1 MQIQTEK
8 GYVSLN
14 LYAQSRKKNKPDM
27 VVGNIPELA
36 QKDTVE
42 LNSVVPRQLPDGV
55 IKYETPKFFFNS
67 EINAS
72 LDKVLA
78 EKTPEVKK
86 AAYSIIEFN
95 LFSTNSDLSDNERGA
110 LLEAGLSMAKYLA
123 DNYMTDEEA
132 SEFLDTI
139 NLLGAVAKT
148 RKVDPATGN
157 VTFIDLPQKPQG
169 APNDYVDTQKLMQMY
184 DPIAYSKLKSAA
196 ANGGNVG
203 GILIEFVK
211 KLRQHPEWVQKY
223 RKEQASLM
231 TELKNTKIDN
241 RFEGV
246 NTMNIETFAKEM
258 KERAEQTTFENI
270 DFLTKNVASFALL
283 LGYRLEYGT

>member
-1 MQIQTEK
+1 MQIQTVK
-8 GYVSLN
+8 GYVTLN
-14 LYAQSRKKNKPDM
+14 LYAQSGKENKPDM

-36 QKDTVE
+36 HKYTKDTVE
-42 LNSVVPRQLPDGV
+42 LKSVVSRQLPVGV
-55 IKYETPKFFFNS
+55 IKHETPKFFFNS

-72 LDKVLA
+72 LEKVLA
-78 EKTPEVKK
+78 DKSPEVKK

-95 LFSTNSDLSDNERGA
+95 LFATNLDLSDDERRA
-110 LLEAGLSMAKYLA
+110 LLEAGLSQAKYLA
-123 DNYMTDEEA
+123 DNYMTDDEA

-169 APNDYVDTQKLMQMY
+169 APSDYVDIQKLMQRY
-184 DPIAYSKLKSAA
+184 DTKTYSKLQSVVTT
-196 ANGGNVG
+196 GGNVG

-211 KLRQHPEWVQKY
+211 KLRQHPEWVQEY
-223 RKEQASLM
+223 RKEQESLM
-231 TELKNTKIDN
+231 RNLRDTKIDN

-246 NTMNIETFAKEM
+246 NTMNIETFSKEM
-258 KERAEQTTFENI
+258 KERAEQTSLKNI
-270 DFLTKNVASFALL
+270 DFLTRNVASFALL
-283 LGYRLEYGT
+283 LGYRL